1 MDLKVSGDK
10 FSGKGGKC
18 ISDVEIIYHE
28 KVSQLEL
35 PCEATRRIKERRIG
49 RIQRFGRCEEAN

>member
-35 PCEATRRIKERRIG
+35 PCEVTGRRNKRRLS
-49 RIQRFGRCEEAN
+49 RMQHFRRCEERE